1 MTGNE
6 MERKIDA
13 VLGALTLE
21 EKIKMIHGAGLFRTG
36 AVERLNI
43 PPLKMSDGPMG
54 VRNEFQNDAWQPLG
68 LSDDYVTYCPSN
80 GALAMTWNREL
91 AKKAGTVLGE
101 EARGRG
107 KDVILA
113 PGINLKRT
121 PLCGRNFEYFSE
133 DPYLIAQ
140 LAVPMIEG
148 IESADVGAC
157 VKHFALNSQETE
169 RLWVNVEIDERTLRE
184 LYLPA
189 FEAAVKRANVKSVMG
204 AYNLFRGEH
213 CCQSKVLLGDIL
225 RGEWG
230 YDGMVVSDWG
240 AVHDTKAAAESAL
253 DVEMSVTKD
262 FDDYFMA
269 NPLLSAVRDK
279 EVDEAC
285 IDEKVRNI
293 LRFMLRVKLIDV
305 DLDKNNCSVAVNAGR
320 STGSYN
326 TPEHRPAVLEAAREA
341 VVLLKNDGGLLPLSQ
356 ERTKKLLVIGENAS
370 RLHANG
376 GGSAEIKALYEI
388 SPLMGMKKLLGGN
401 CEVAYAQGYYVPK
414 KQETDKNWQEDSLEQ
429 KDGAGANAL
438 GLPVTDAQRQE
449 AARLEE
455 EALSLARE
463 YEQIVFVGGLNHEF
477 DVEGQD
483 RTTLELPYGQ
493 DALIKKLLAMNPNM
507 VVVMQAGNPVE
518 MGKWVNDA
526 RAVVWTGYC
535 GMEGGTALA
544 EVLFGKVNPSGKLTE
559 SIPQKLEMTPV
570 SVLASHVG
578 SVPSE
583 QQQREMK
590 VRLWQT
596 YTEGVFVGY
605 RYYEKYQVPVQFCFG
620 HGLSY
625 TQFAYGAVDTKWEDA
640 RTDAGLDG
648 SIRSNEEVLAVTV
661 AVTNAGAVAGKE
673 TVQLYVGERQVS
685 AENPVKELKGFEK
698 VFLDAGET
706 KEVSFYLSRRD
717 FCHYDAKQ
725 GAWRVKAGNW
735 VVSVG
740 SSVEDIRD
748 EKEVEIKTEF
758 VLTEN
763 R

>member
-1 MTGNE
+1 MAE
-6 MERKIDA
+6 MDLESRIDK
-13 VLGALTLE
+13 VLRALTLE
-21 EKIKMIHGAGLFRTG
+21 EKIKMIHGAGLFQTG

-43 PPLKMSDGPMG
+43 PPVKMSDGPMG
-54 VRNEFQNDAWQPLG
+54 VRNEFQNDAWKPVG
-68 LSDDYVTYCPSN
+68 LSDDYVTYGPSN
-80 GALAMTWNREL
+80 SALAMTWNRAL
-91 AKKAGTVLGE
+91 AKKVGTVLGE

-113 PGINLKRT
+113 PGINFKRT

-133 DPYLIAQ
+133 DPYLIAE

-157 VKHFALNSQETE
+157 VKHFALNSQETQ
-169 RLWVNVEIDERTLRE
+169 RLWVNVELDERTLRE

-189 FEAAVKRANVKSVMG
+189 FEAAVKRAKAKSLMG

-213 CCQSKVLLGDIL
+213 CCQSKALLGDIL

-253 DVEMSVTKD
+253 DVEMSVTND

-269 NPLLSAVRDK
+269 NPLLRAVR
-279 EVDEAC
+279 EQELDEAC

-293 LRFMLRVKLIDV
+293 LRFMIRVKMITIEENSSLV
-305 DLDKNNCSVAVNAGR
+305 TVNAER
-320 STGSYN
+320 SKGSYN
-326 TPEHRPAVLEAAREA
+326 TPEHREAVLEAARES
-341 VVLLKNDGGLLPLSQ
+341 VVLLKNDGGLLPLS
-356 ERTKKLLVIGENAS
+356 EKHIKKLLVIGENAS

-388 SPLMGMKKLLGGN
+388 SPLMGLKKLLGGN
-401 CEVAYAQGYYVPK
+401 CDVAYAQGYYVPK

-429 KDGAGANAL
+429 NDGAGRNEL

-449 AARLEE
+449 AARLQEE
-455 EALSLARE
+455 VLLLARQ
-463 YEQIVFVGGLNHEF
+463 YEHIIFVGGLNHDF

-483 RTTLELPYGQ
+483 RTSLELPYGQ
-493 DALIKKLLAMNPNM
+493 DALIAKLLAVNTNM
-507 VVVMQAGNPVE
+507 IVVMQAGNPVE
-518 MGKWVNDA
+518 MGKWVNAA

-544 EVLFGKVNPSGKLTE
+544 EVLFGKVNPSGKLAET
-559 SIPQKLEMTPV
+559 IPQTLEMTPV
-570 SVLASHVG
+570 SVLGSHVG
-578 SVPSE
+578 NPSSE
-583 QQQREMK
+583 QEQRK
-590 VRLWQT
+590 TGVRLQQT

-625 TQFAYGAVDTKWEDA
+625 TQFTYGVVCEKWECDA
-640 RTDAGLDG
+640 AGGKRLT
-648 SIRSNEEVLAVTV
+648 VTV
-661 AVTNAGAVAGKE
+661 PVTNTGTVAGKE
-673 TVQLYVGERQVS
+673 TVQLYLGEQQVS

-698 VFLDAGET
+698 IFLDAGET
-706 KEVSFYLSRRD
+706 KMVSFCLTRRD
-717 FCHYDAKQ
+717 FCHYDIAQRDWTVTK
-725 GAWRVKAGNW
+725 GVWI
-735 VVSVG
+735 VSVG
-740 SSVEDIRD
+740 SSVEDIRG
-748 EKEVEIKTEF
+748 EAEVEIAG
-758 VLTEN
+758 
-763 R
+763 

>member
-43 PPLKMSDGPMG
+43 PSLKMSDGPMG

-133 DPYLIAQ
+133 DPYLITQ

-269 NPLLSAVRDK
+269 NPLLCAVRDK

-305 DLDKNNCSVAVNAGR
+305 DLNENNCSITVNAGR
-320 STGSYN
+320 SKGSYN
-326 TPEHRPAVLEAAREA
+326 TPEHRQAVLEAAREA
-341 VVLLKNDGGLLPLSQ
+341 VVLLKNDDGLLPLSQ

-370 RLHANG
+370 KLHANG

-429 KDGAGANAL
+429 KDGAGENAL
-438 GLPVTDAQRQE
+438 GLPVTDTQKQE

-463 YEQIVFVGGLNHEF
+463 YKQIVFVGGLNHEF

-483 RTTLELPYGQ
+483 RITLELPYGQ
-493 DALIKKLLAMNPNM
+493 DALIKKLLAINPNM

-544 EVLFGKVNPSGKLTE
+544 EVLFGKVNSSGKLAE
-559 SIPQKLEMTPV
+559 SIPQTLEMTPV

-583 QQQREMK
+583 QQRREMK
-590 VRLWQT
+590 ARLWQT

-625 TQFAYGAVDTKWEDA
+625 TQFAYGAVGAKWEDA
-640 RTDAGLDG
+640 CTDTGLDG
-648 SIRSNEEVLAVTV
+648 SIRSNEKVLAVTV
-661 AVTNAGAVAGKE
+661 AVTNTGAVAGKE
-673 TVQLYVGERQVS
+673 TVQLYLGERQVS
-685 AENPVKELKGFEK
+685 AENPVKELKEFEK

-725 GAWRVKAGNW
+725 GAWRVKAGAW

-740 SSVEDIRD
+740 SSVEDIRGR
-748 EKEVEIKTEF
+748 VEIEIAG
-758 VLTEN
+758 
-763 R
+763 

>member
-43 PPLKMSDGPMG
+43 PSLKMSDGPMG

-133 DPYLIAQ
+133 DPYLITQ

-269 NPLLSAVRDK
+269 NPLLCAVRDK

-305 DLDKNNCSVAVNAGR
+305 DLNENNCSITVNAGR
-320 STGSYN
+320 SKGSYN
-326 TPEHRPAVLEAAREA
+326 TPEHRQAVLEAAREA
-341 VVLLKNDGGLLPLSQ
+341 VVLLKNDDGLLPLSQ

-370 RLHANG
+370 KLHANG

-429 KDGAGANAL
+429 KDGAGENAL
-438 GLPVTDAQRQE
+438 GLPVTDTQKQE

-463 YEQIVFVGGLNHEF
+463 YKQIVFVGGLNHEF

-483 RTTLELPYGQ
+483 RITLELPYGQ
-493 DALIKKLLAMNPNM
+493 DALIKKLLAINPNM

-544 EVLFGKVNPSGKLTE
+544 EVLFGKVNPSGKLAE
-559 SIPQKLEMTPV
+559 SIPQTLEMTPV

-583 QQQREMK
+583 QQRREMK
-590 VRLWQT
+590 ARLWQT

-625 TQFAYGAVDTKWEDA
+625 TQFAYGAVGAKWEDA
-640 RTDAGLDG
+640 CTDTGLDG
-648 SIRSNEEVLAVTV
+648 SIRSNEKVLAVTV
-661 AVTNAGAVAGKE
+661 AVTNTGAVAGKE
-673 TVQLYVGERQVS
+673 TVQLYLGERQVS
-685 AENPVKELKGFEK
+685 AENPVKELKEFEK

-706 KEVSFYLSRRD
+706 KKVSFYLSRRD

-725 GAWRVKAGNW
+725 GAWRVKAGAW

-740 SSVEDIRD
+740 SSVEDIRGR
-748 EKEVEIKTEF
+748 VEIEIAG
-758 VLTEN
+758 
-763 R
+763 